1 MSVEPLLL
9 ECLGLSKRMIKWLR
23 GGGSFVSLA
32 SWREP
37 NCVLDV
43 IKADLQ
49 IAGGYT
55 NYAAHAQVDPGCER
69 FNGIQRED
77 GSSRFPGYHSVSRSF
92 VPTSYF

>member
-1 MSVEPLLL
+1 MSVEPSLL
-9 ECLGLSKRMIKWLR
+9 ECLGLFKLMIKWLR

-69 FNGIQRED
+69 FAGIQRKD
-77 GSSRFPGYHSVSRSF
+77 GSSGFPGHHSVS
-92 VPTSYF
+92 